1 MGVGRKVDAPGDRD
15 GRADATSEGARGDAG
30 RRELKLGVIAE
41 LLPRDGV
48 VLQELRRKCWYHD
61 VAGDG
66 GR

>member
-1 MGVGRKVDAPGDRD
+1 MGRNVDAPRDRD

-41 LLPRDGV
+41 FLPGDGV
-48 VLQELRRKCWYHD
+48 VLQDLRRKCWYHD

-66 GR
+66 SR

>member
-15 GRADATSEGARGDAG
+15 GRAVATSEGARGDAG

-41 LLPRDGV
+41 FLPGDGV
-48 VLQELRRKCWYHD
+48 VLQELRRKSWYHD
-61 VAGDG
+61 VASDG